1 MSKPPTDRFSPDG
14 SLAYVANNGSP
25 SLSVIDTASSS
36 VLLTIEGITQQF
48 GDPSGVAVSA
58 DGNGV
63 YVTNVA
69 ETTVSVL
76 TLAPFAASTP

>member
-1 MSKPPTDRFSPDG
+1 
-14 SLAYVANNGSP
+14 
-25 SLSVIDTASSS
+25 
-36 VLLTIEGITQQF
+36 VLLTIGGITQQF
-48 GDPSGVAVSA
+48 GDPSGVAVSP
-58 DGNGV
+58 DGNGI